1 MHFRAGPPTDN
12 RLVLTTGFG
21 AAAAIPTRVLRTPS
35 GRKPATLSGDDRGST
50 ERKYLRSAGVGVQ
63 YFLTILVLTL
73 AGIWLDDRLG
83 TDPLF
88 LVVLLLFGFVGAT
101 WSLVNQVLGPKRSRK
116 S

>member
-21 AAAAIPTRVLRTPS
+21 AAAAIPSRVLRTPS

-50 ERKYLRSAGVGVQ
+50 ERKYLRSAGVGIQ
-63 YFLTILVLTL
+63 FALTILVLTF
-73 AGIWLDDRLG
+73 AGIWLDEWLG

-88 LVVLLLFGFVGAT
+88 LVVLLLLGFVGAT
-101 WSLVNQVLGPKRSRK
+101 WSLVNGVLGPKRGRK
-116 S
+116 R